1 MRQYVYEPH
10 RGLLASI
17 KTGHAK
23 LEWPHTS
30 LGDMGRYGYMAV
42 NNWSLR
48 QFSSVEGQEVLD
60 LSQNL
65 ELVLPSDAQGEN

>member
-1 MRQYVYEPH
+1 
-10 RGLLASI
+10 
-17 KTGHAK
+17 
-23 LEWPHTS
+23 
-30 LGDMGRYGYMAV
+30 MAV